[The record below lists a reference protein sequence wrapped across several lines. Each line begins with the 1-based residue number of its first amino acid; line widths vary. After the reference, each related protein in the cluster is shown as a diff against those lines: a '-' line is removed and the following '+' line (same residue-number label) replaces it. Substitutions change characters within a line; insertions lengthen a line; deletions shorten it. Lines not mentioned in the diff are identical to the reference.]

1 MSSEPGRSANRCGG
15 LRVIS
20 CLIVIWIQS
29 RSTSAL
35 FANHSCP
42 VLGAGV
48 SPAQQSERARGPRPG
63 LLLLTSVAGLAGRGA
78 RAAPRANLG
87 RDIRGGARG
96 APRKPPEARGEGHYS
111 EAAHTSAHSRSHS
124 TTRRYCYPRHAPN
137 QHGSDTEQIRAPR
150 WSGEESLQRSFIMI
164 L

>member
-1 MSSEPGRSANRCGG
+1 MSSEPGRSARCGG

-48 SPAQQSERARGPRPG
+48 SPRAQHAA
-63 LLLLTSVAGLAGRGA
+63 VGA
-78 RAAPRANLG
+78 RAGAP
-87 RDIRGGARG
+87 ARG
-96 APRKPPEARGEGHYS
+96 LLPCSSEARGEGHYS

-137 QHGSDTEQIRAPR
+137 QHGSDSHRADPSTEVERRRESAEKFLRVHRTPAHTPQTYVSCAAPCSLMQQHRAY
-150 WSGEESLQRSFIMI
+150 L
-164 L
+164 